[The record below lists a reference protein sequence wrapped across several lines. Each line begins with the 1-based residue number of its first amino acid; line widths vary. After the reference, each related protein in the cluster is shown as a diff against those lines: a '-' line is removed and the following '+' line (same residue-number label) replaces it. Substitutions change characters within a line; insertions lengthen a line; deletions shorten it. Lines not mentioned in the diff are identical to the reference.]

1 MTAHM
6 RLQPEA
12 LGMGMTSQR
21 VRDRL
26 IERLRDGSQNGAQN
40 GMGIRNEA
48 VLNAIRTVPRHLFVD
63 EALAA
68 RAYEDNALPIG
79 HGQTISQPWVV
90 ARMTEAL
97 FEITPQELAAH
108 AAAGEGVAADAVAVS
123 ADAVPAFVPKK
134 VLEVGTG
141 SGYQA
146 AILAALG
153 LEVYT
158 VERIGDLLRTARKR
172 FRNLGLNVRS
182 KHDDGRI
189 GWPEHA
195 PYDAIIVTAAAPAL
209 VDALTEQLAVGGVL
223 VAPVGASGGQSL
235 VKLRKRA
242 DGSIVRSDLAS
253 VIFVPLLSG
262 TIDG

>member
-1 MTAHM
+1 MTARM

-12 LGMGMTSQR
+12 IGMGMTSQR

-26 IERLRDGSQNGAQN
+26 IERLREK
-40 GMGIRNEA
+40 GIVDEN

-97 FEITPQELAAH
+97 FEDGAA
-108 AAAGEGVAADAVAVS
+108 
-123 ADAVPAFVPKK
+123 PKK
-134 VLEVGTG
+134 VLEIGTG

-146 AILAALG
+146 AVLAALG
-153 LEVYT
+153 LEVHT

-172 FRNLGLNVRS
+172 FRTLGLNIRS

-189 GWPEHA
+189 GWPENG
-195 PYDAIIVTAAAPAL
+195 PFDAIIVTAAAPAL
-209 VDALTEQLAVGGVL
+209 VDALTGQLAVGGTL
-223 VAPVGASGGQSL
+223 IAPVGGSGGQSL
-235 VKLRKRA
+235 VKLRKGA
-242 DGSIVRSDLAS
+242 DGHIERSDLAP
-253 VIFVPLLSG
+253 VVFVPLLSG
-262 TIDG
+262 MIDG